1 MNITYSFFKDYPTT
15 RILIQKMMNSSYP
28 DIKTGYKVKKLVMSL
43 SKEFEIFGDL
53 LKDTEKVIEWEE
65 GKVSNNEAVNKAFE
79 DFYAHE
85 VSLGVEP
92 LGLEEVSH
100 IKDLTPRE
108 IELLEMISEPDI
120 FTGLI

>member
-53 LKDTEKVIEWEE
+53 LKDTEKVIEWED
-65 GKVSNNEAVNKAFE
+65 GKVTNSDAVNKAFE
-79 DFYAHE
+79 DFYSHE
-85 VSLGVEP
+85 FSIGVDP
-92 LGLEEVSH
+92 LGLEEVSY
-100 IKDLTPRE
+100 IKDVTPRE
-108 IELLEMISEPDI
+108 IELLEMVSEPRI
-120 FTGLI
+120 FDSLV

>member
-53 LKDTEKVIEWEE
+53 LKDTEKVIEWED
-65 GKVSNNEAVNKAFE
+65 GKVTNSDAVSKAFE
-79 DFYAHE
+79 DFYSHE
-85 VSLGVEP
+85 FSIGVDP
-92 LGLEEVSH
+92 LGLEEVSY
-100 IKDLTPRE
+100 IKDVTPRE
-108 IELLEMISEPDI
+108 IELLEMVSEPRI
-120 FTGLI
+120 FDSLV